1 MNAKTKA
8 WRVRAHMNAGTKAR
22 YMRAMVYAGA
32 AFTVFVLLV
41 LVGYILVKGIPNLS
55 PELFAWKYT
64 SENVS
69 LMPALINTLL
79 MTALSLF
86 IAVPLGLGAAIYL
99 TEYARRGNRLV
110 KLVRITAETL
120 SGIPSIIYGLFGSLF
135 FVVAMGMGLS
145 LLSGALTLSIMVLP
159 LIMRT
164 TEEALLAVPDSYR
177 EGSFGLGAGR
187 LRTTFRAVLPS
198 AVPGILSGVILAIG
212 RIVGETAALIYT
224 AGTVPEVAKGLF
236 SSTRTLSVHMYAISS
251 EGLYINQ
258 SYATAVVLLVIV
270 IGINALSSFVAGKI
284 GRSNHGKI

>member
-86 IAVPLGLGAAIYL
+86 IAVPLGIGAAIYL

-284 GRSNHGKI
+284 GRRTHG